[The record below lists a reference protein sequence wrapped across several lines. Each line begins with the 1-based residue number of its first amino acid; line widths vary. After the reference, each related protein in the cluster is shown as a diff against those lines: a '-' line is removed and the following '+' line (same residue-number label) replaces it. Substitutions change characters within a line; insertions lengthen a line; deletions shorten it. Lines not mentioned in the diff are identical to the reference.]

1 MRSLVLG
8 ATGIVGG
15 YIVQHLVLSGERPFA
30 LSRSPPKDPTGAQW
44 VSGDL
49 ADPAALKLPQIET
62 IYCTVQVDLLAEALP
77 YLLNPSL
84 KRIVAFSS
92 TSIVT
97 KIDSELKSERESMT
111 ALAEAEQKLIAT
123 CERLRIGWTIL
134 RPTIIY
140 AEGRDRNVTRL
151 ARLIQTFG
159 VLPLAGRGSGLRQ
172 PVHAEDLAI
181 GAINAAAQ
189 EAAINKVYV
198 LPGRDIISYR
208 EMVGRIFDGMQ
219 KPRRIV
225 SVPPILWRLAFL
237 TAKPFFPTANAAM
250 GTRMAKDMVFDGSP
264 ATRDF
269 NWNPREFRPRFEG
282 KVQRDH

>member
-1 MRSLVLG
+1 MQSLVLG
-8 ATGIVGG
+8 ATGIVGD
-15 YIVQHLVLSGERPFA
+15 YIVQRLLLSGEKPFA
-30 LSRSPPKDPTGAQW
+30 LSRSPPRDPKGAQW

-49 ADPAALKLPQIET
+49 AHPSAIKFPQIET
-62 IYCTVQVDLLAEALP
+62 VYCTVEVGLLTEALP
-77 YLLNPSL
+77 HLLSPSL
-84 KRIVAFSS
+84 KRVVAFTS

-97 KIDSELKSERESMT
+97 KIDSELASERESMRRW
-111 ALAEAEQKLIAT
+111 AEAEQKLIAT
-123 CERLRIGWTIL
+123 CERLGIGWTIL

-151 ARLIQTFG
+151 ARLIQMLGF
-159 VLPLAGRGSGLRQ
+159 LPLAGRGSGLRQ

-189 EAAINKVYV
+189 EAAINKIYV

-208 EMVGRIFDGMQ
+208 EMVGRIFDGLQ

-237 TAKPFFPTANAAM
+237 LAKPFFPNANAAM

-264 ATRDF
+264 AMRDF
-269 NWNPREFRPRFEG
+269 NWNPREFRPCFE
-282 KVQRDH
+282 